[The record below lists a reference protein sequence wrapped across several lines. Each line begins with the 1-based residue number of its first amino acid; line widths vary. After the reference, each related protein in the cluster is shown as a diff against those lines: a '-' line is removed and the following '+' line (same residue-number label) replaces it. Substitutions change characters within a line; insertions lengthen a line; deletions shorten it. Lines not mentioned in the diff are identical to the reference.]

1 MNIRRFRDVVIA
13 QLAIAGV
20 TLAAVAI
27 VGVELSAHHSFAAF
41 DMSKEQTI
49 TGVVS
54 RFDWT
59 NPHTFIW
66 VDVTNDKG
74 VVETWAIEGMSPNY
88 LGRRGWSKNS
98 VKPGEKITVTVRPL
112 KEGKTGGMFIRAQ
125 IGDRVLMPT
134 GAPTDER

>member
-1 MNIRRFRDVVIA
+1 MVTWRFRDLVIGCLVITGVVI
-13 QLAIAGV
+13 GS
-20 TLAAVAI
+20 
-27 VGVELSAHHSFAAF
+27 VELSAHHSFAAF

-98 VKPGEKITVTVRPL
+98 VKPGDKITVSIRPL

-134 GAPTDER
+134 GAPADER

>member
-1 MNIRRFRDVVIA
+1 MTIRRFRDLVIGSFVVGG
-13 QLAIAGV
+13 LAIGS
-20 TLAAVAI
+20 
-27 VGVELSAHHSFAAF
+27 VELSAHHSFAAF

-98 VKPGEKITVTVRPL
+98 VKPGDKITVSIRPL

>member
-1 MNIRRFRDVVIA
+1 MKIWRFAVSA
-13 QLAIAGV
+13 LTAIGM
-20 TLAAVAI
+20 TAAT
-27 VGVELSAHHSFAAF
+27 LSAHHSFAAF
-41 DMSKEQTI
+41 DMSREQTI

-74 VVETWAIEGMSPNY
+74 VVESWAIEGMSPNY

-98 VKPGEKITVTVRPL
+98 VKPGEKITVSVRPL
-112 KEGKTGGMFIRAQ
+112 KEGKPGGMFIRAQ

>member
-1 MNIRRFRDVVIA
+1 MKIWRF
-13 QLAIAGV
+13 GV
-20 TLAAVAI
+20 LVTAAVVMTAAT
-27 VGVELSAHHSFAAF
+27 LSAHHSFAAF
-41 DMSKEQTI
+41 DMSEVKTI

-74 VVETWAIEGMSPNY
+74 VVESWAIEGMSPNY

-98 VKPGEKITVTVRPL
+98 VKPGDKITVTVRPL

-134 GAPTDER
+134 GTPTDER

>member
-1 MNIRRFRDVVIA
+1 MKISTSGRLVVA
-13 QLAIAGV
+13 ALALSSV
-20 TLAAVAI
+20 SV
-27 VGVELSAHHSFAAF
+27 SAHHSFAAF

-66 VDVTNDKG
+66 VDVVNDKG
-74 VVETWAIEGMSPNY
+74 VTESWAIEGMSPNY

-98 VKPGEKITVTVRPL
+98 VKPGEKITVSVRPL
-112 KEGKTGGMFIRAQ
+112 KEGKTGGLFIRAQ
-125 IGDRVLMPT
+125 VGDKVLMPT

>member
-1 MNIRRFRDVVIA
+1 MQIRRFRD
-13 QLAIAGV
+13 LAIAGLTV
-20 TLAAVAI
+20 AVLLFG
-27 VGVELSAHHSFAAF
+27 GVELSAHHSFAAF

-98 VKPGEKITVTVRPL
+98 VKPGDKITVSIRPL

>member
-1 MNIRRFRDVVIA
+1 MNIRRFGGLVIA
-13 QLAIAGV
+13 GLVISGSA
-20 TLAAVAI
+20 
-27 VGVELSAHHSFAAF
+27 LSAHHSFAAF
-41 DMSKEQTI
+41 DMTQEKTI

-54 RFDWT
+54 KFEWS
-59 NPHTFIW
+59 NPHTFIF
-66 VDVTNDKG
+66 VDVPNDKG

-88 LGRRGWSKNS
+88 LGRRGWSKTS
-98 VKPGEKITVTVRPL
+98 VKPGDKITVSVRPL

>member
-1 MNIRRFRDVVIA
+1 MNIRRFRDLVIGSVVVGG
-13 QLAIAGV
+13 LAIGS
-20 TLAAVAI
+20 
-27 VGVELSAHHSFAAF
+27 VELSAHHSFAAF

-98 VKPGEKITVTVRPL
+98 VKPGDKITVSIRPL

-134 GAPTDER
+134 GTPTDER

>member
-1 MNIRRFRDVVIA
+1 MKIWRFGDLVICRSGLVIA
-13 QLAIAGV
+13 ALVMAGT
-20 TLAAVAI
+20 TL
-27 VGVELSAHHSFAAF
+27 LAHHSFAAF
-41 DMSKEQTI
+41 DMTKEQTI

-66 VDVTNDKG
+66 VDVTSDKG
-74 VVETWAIEGMSPNY
+74 VTESWAIEGMSPNY

-98 VKPGEKITVTVRPL
+98 VKPGDKITVSIRPL

-134 GAPTDER
+134 GTPTDER

>member
-1 MNIRRFRDVVIA
+1 MRIWRFGALVISGLVIGG
-13 QLAIAGV
+13 LAMGSV
-20 TLAAVAI
+20 Q
-27 VGVELSAHHSFAAF
+27 LSAHHSFAAF

-74 VVETWAIEGMSPNY
+74 VVETWGIEGMSPNF
-88 LGRRGWSKNS
+88 LGRRGWSKTS
-98 VKPGEKITVTVRPL
+98 VKPGDKITVSVRPL

-125 IGDRVLMPT
+125 IGDRVLLPG

>member
-1 MNIRRFRDVVIA
+1 MKIWRFGGLVIA
-13 QLAIAGV
+13 ALAMAG
-20 TLAAVAI
+20 AA
-27 VGVELSAHHSFAAF
+27 LSAHHSFAAF

-66 VDVTNDKG
+66 VDVTSEKG
-74 VVETWAIEGMSPNY
+74 ATETWAIEGMSPNY

-98 VKPGEKITVTVRPL
+98 VKPGDKITVSIRPL
-112 KEGKTGGMFIRAQ
+112 KESKTGGMFIRAQ

-134 GAPTDER
+134 GTPTDER

>member
-1 MNIRRFRDVVIA
+1 MNMRRFGGLVIA
-13 QLAIAGV
+13 GLVIGGSALA
-20 TLAAVAI
+20 
-27 VGVELSAHHSFAAF
+27 AHHSFAVF
-41 DMSKEQTI
+41 DMTQEKTI

-66 VDVTNDKG
+66 VDVVNDKG
-74 VVETWAIEGMSPNY
+74 VTETWGIEGMSPNY

-98 VKPGEKITVTVRPL
+98 VKPGDKITLSVHPL
-112 KEGKTGGMFIRAQ
+112 KEGKPGGMFMRAEV
-125 IGDRVLMPT
+125 GGRVLMPT

>member
-1 MNIRRFRDVVIA
+1 MRIWRFGGFRGLVIA
-13 QLAIAGV
+13 GLALAG
-20 TLAAVAI
+20 AN
-27 VGVELSAHHSFAAF
+27 LSAHHSFAAF

-66 VDVTNDKG
+66 VDVTSEKG
-74 VVETWAIEGMSPNY
+74 VTESWAIEGMSPNY

-98 VKPGEKITVTVRPL
+98 VKPGDKITVSIRPL

-134 GAPTDER
+134 GTPTDER

>member
-1 MNIRRFRDVVIA
+1 MRAEKPPSISRSRVDMRIWRFSALVIA
-13 QLAIAGV
+13 ALTTGSAI
-20 TLAAVAI
+20 
-27 VGVELSAHHSFAAF
+27 LSAHHSFAAF
-41 DMSKEQTI
+41 DMAKEQTI

-74 VVETWAIEGMSPNY
+74 VVETWGIEGMSPNF

-98 VKPGEKITVTVRPL
+98 VKPGEKITISIRPL

-125 IGDRVLMPT
+125 IGDRVLM
-134 GAPTDER
+134 

>member
-1 MNIRRFRDVVIA
+1 MKHWRLGALVISGLVIGGSA
-13 QLAIAGV
+13 
-20 TLAAVAI
+20 
-27 VGVELSAHHSFAAF
+27 LSAHHSFAAF

-66 VDVTNDKG
+66 VDVVNEKG
-74 VVETWAIEGMSPNY
+74 VTESWAIEGMSPNY

-98 VKPGEKITVTVRPL
+98 VKPGEKITVSVRPL

-134 GAPTDER
+134 ATPTDER

>member
-1 MNIRRFRDVVIA
+1 MNTWASGRLVIA
-13 QLAIAGV
+13 GSIAALALTATV
-20 TLAAVAI
+20 
-27 VGVELSAHHSFAAF
+27 SAHHSFAAF

-66 VDVTNDKG
+66 VDVVNDKG
-74 VVETWAIEGMSPNY
+74 VTETWAIEGMSPNY

-98 VKPGEKITVTVRPL
+98 VKPGEKITVSIRPL
-112 KEGKTGGMFIRAQ
+112 KEGKSGGMFIRAQ
-125 IGDRVLMPT
+125 IGDRVLNPT

>member
-1 MNIRRFRDVVIA
+1 MGIPRFRDLVIGSIVVGG
-13 QLAIAGV
+13 LAIGS
-20 TLAAVAI
+20 
-27 VGVELSAHHSFAAF
+27 VELSAHHSFAAF

-66 VDVTNDKG
+66 VDVTNEKG

-98 VKPGEKITVTVRPL
+98 VKPGEKITVSIRPL

>member
-13 QLAIAGV
+13 PLVIAGLA
-20 TLAAVAI
+20 LAAVAV

-74 VVETWAIEGMSPNY
+74 VVESWAIEGMSPNY

-98 VKPGEKITVTVRPL
+98 VKPGEKITISIRPL

>member
-1 MNIRRFRDVVIA
+1 MKIWRFGDLVIWRSA
-13 QLAIAGV
+13 ALIAALAMAG
-20 TLAAVAI
+20 TT
-27 VGVELSAHHSFAAF
+27 LSAHHSFAAF
-41 DMSKEQTI
+41 DMTKEQTI

-74 VVETWAIEGMSPNY
+74 VTETWGIEGMSPNF

-98 VKPGEKITVTVRPL
+98 VKPGDKIIVSIRPL

-134 GAPTDER
+134 GTPTDER

>member
-1 MNIRRFRDVVIA
+1 MSIWASGRLVIA
-13 QLAIAGV
+13 GSIAALAIS
-20 TLAAVAI
+20 AAT
-27 VGVELSAHHSFAAF
+27 LSAHHSFAAF
-41 DMSKEQTI
+41 DMSKEQTL

-98 VKPGEKITVTVRPL
+98 VKPGDKITSSIGPP
-112 KEGKTGGMFIRAQ
+112 KKGKTGGVFFP
-125 IGDRVLMPT
+125 GRV
-134 GAPTDER
+134 GGSGVA

>member
-1 MNIRRFRDVVIA
+1 MKISRFVGVLVIA
-13 QLAIAGV
+13 GLVTAGSP
-20 TLAAVAI
+20 L
-27 VGVELSAHHSFAAF
+27 LAHHSFASF

-66 VDVTNDKG
+66 VDVMNDKG
-74 VVETWAIEGMSPNY
+74 VTESWAIEGMSPNY

-98 VKPGEKITVTVRPL
+98 VKPGEKITLSIRPL

-134 GAPTDER
+134 GTPTDER

>member
-1 MNIRRFRDVVIA
+1 MKISRFGVLVIA
-13 QLAIAGV
+13 GLV
-20 TLAAVAI
+20 T
-27 VGVELSAHHSFAAF
+27 VGSPLLAHHSFAAF

-66 VDVTNDKG
+66 VDVMNDKG
-74 VVETWAIEGMSPNY
+74 VTESWAIEGMSPNY

-98 VKPGEKITVTVRPL
+98 VKPGEKITLSIRPL

-134 GAPTDER
+134 GTPTDER